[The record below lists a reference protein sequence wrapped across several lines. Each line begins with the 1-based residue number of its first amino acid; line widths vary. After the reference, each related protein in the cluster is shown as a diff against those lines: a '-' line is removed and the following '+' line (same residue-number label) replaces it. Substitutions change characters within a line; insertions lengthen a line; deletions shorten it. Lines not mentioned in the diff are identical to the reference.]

1 MVGIVLN
8 YCQRVDLLSFMV
20 ASSKGEPRCCFIND
34 SVVSVVLSFP
44 GLSFGDS
51 NKAGDEGGFLISSQ
65 LHGPALVN
73 DSKNGNVCAIGRAL
87 VHWRLF

>member
-8 YCQRVDLLSFMV
+8 YCQRVDMLSFMV

-44 GLSFGDS
+44 GLSFRDS
-51 NKAGDEGGFLISSQ
+51 NKAGD
-65 LHGPALVN
+65 
-73 DSKNGNVCAIGRAL
+73 GRRAFSFHHNSMDL
-87 VHWRLF
+87 YL